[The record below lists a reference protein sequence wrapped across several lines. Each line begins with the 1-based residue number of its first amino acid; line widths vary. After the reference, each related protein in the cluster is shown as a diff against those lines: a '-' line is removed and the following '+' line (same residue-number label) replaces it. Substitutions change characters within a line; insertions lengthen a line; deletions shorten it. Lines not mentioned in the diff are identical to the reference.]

1 MTTPNDFSTLEDG
14 KVDPA
19 TSVLARR
26 RLMEQQARF
35 QRGSLRL
42 EKRRSQPDVWTFR
55 HYVEGPD
62 GTRTYPK
69 QMIGT
74 VLEIPNRKDAEKAVL
89 RLRVTINAGTP
100 FTPMSVYELVAHY
113 REHEFPR
120 LAFSTTDGY
129 KCYLDRY
136 ILPKFGSRQIA
147 SLMAT
152 EVEKWLDTLIL
163 IKKTPWRKGQ
173 PPSPAPASFED
184 VRFKQK
190 SKKNFFRKNQETKNQ
205 RKQPEEGQPAAPGTR
220 SKIRNLMSAIFSHAI
235 RHKWMATNPITEV
248 RTSAKR
254 QRIPDVLTPGEFQ
267 AVMTELA
274 VREQAAVW
282 LDGSTGLRRSELIAG
297 KWKYYDFIKQE
308 AQVQHSMYRNRP
320 GTCKTETSRKPVAL
334 HPMAIT
340 ALEAWRAISPY
351 PGDDDF
357 IFPSLRLKG
366 AKPFSPDAMLNDYIR
381 PALVRAGITGK
392 VIGWHSFRH
401 GVAQTCHLNRVPLK
415 VAQEIM
421 RHANSRLTQD
431 IYQQAISPEKREAQN
446 RVVEALLGQKKMG

>member
-1 MTTPNDFSTLEDG
+1 MVLAMTMTNDFPALENG
-14 KVDPA
+14 KVNPA
-19 TSVLARR
+19 TSALARR
-26 RLMEQQARF
+26 RMMEQQARY

-42 EKRRSQPDVWTFR
+42 EKRSSQPNVWTFR
-55 HYVEGPD
+55 HYVDGPD

-69 QMIGT
+69 QTIGT
-74 VLEIPNRKDAEKAVL
+74 VLEFPNRRDAEKAVL
-89 RLRVTINAGTP
+89 QLRVTINEGAS
-100 FTPMSVYELVAHY
+100 FKPMNIHELVTHY

-129 KCYLDRY
+129 TCYLDRY

-152 EVEKWLDTLIL
+152 EVEKWLDTLML
-163 IKKTPWRKGQ
+163 LEKTPWRKGR
-173 PPSPAPASFED
+173 PAKPAPPSFED
-184 VRFKQK
+184 VRFQQKGRKKKAQEKQAE
-190 SKKNFFRKNQETKNQ
+190 S
-205 RKQPEEGQPAAPGTR
+205 GQPAAPGTR

-254 QRIPDVLTPGEFQ
+254 QRIPDVLTPEEFR
-267 AVMTELA
+267 AGLAEMA

-282 LDGSTGLRRSELIAG
+282 LDGTTGLRRSELIAA
-297 KWKYYDFIKQE
+297 KWKYYNFISME

-320 GTCKTETSRKPVAL
+320 GICKTETSRKPVAL
-334 HPMAIT
+334 DPMAIA

-351 PGDDDF
+351 PGEDDF
-357 IFPSLRLKG
+357 IFPSVRLKG

-401 GVAQTCHLNRVPLK
+401 GLAETCRQNGVDLK
-415 VAQEIM
+415 VTQEMM
-421 RHANSRLTQD
+421 RHANSRITHD
-431 IYQQAISPEKREAQN
+431 IYQQAVSQEKRNAQK
-446 RVVEALLGQKKMG
+446 RVAEVLLGKKKMGA